1 MDRSQWQPKRRLE
14 LQYQHLLDRLGRDIL
29 TSIEGLTDPF
39 EIANVIR
46 GWLTNR
52 LFQHFAGETAQAVV
66 GGLFRSSA
74 KTWREA
80 AREQS
85 NGRAIYEALKRELSG
100 PIGAAVDFQI
110 KRNAELIRSMPL
122 DIANDMVKYIEQE
135 SFRGRRASAIAEDI
149 LRKFPNVTKNKAKL
163 IARTETS
170 KTSTALTQ
178 ARAES
183 LNLPAYIWRTSE
195 DQRVRKSHDHMD
207 GVIVFWRD
215 PPAPEALIGV
225 KSTLGKY
232 HAGNA
237 PNCRCYPQPVVNLD
251 YVSWPHKV
259 YRNGT
264 ITTMTRAEFERIAV

>member
-1 MDRSQWQPKRRLE
+1 MDRSQWQPRRRLE
-14 LQYQHLLDRLGRDIL
+14 LQYQKSLTHLGQSMLADI
-29 TSIEGLTDPF
+29 EHLTDPF

-52 LFQHFAGETAQAVV
+52 LFQHFANETAQALVS
-66 GGLFRSSA
+66 GLFTTSA

-85 NGRAIYEALKRELSG
+85 NGRAIYDALRRELQG

-110 KRNAELIRSMPL
+110 KRNAELIRSVPL
-122 DIANDMVKYIEQE
+122 DIANDIVKHIEAE
-135 SFRGRRASAIAEDI
+135 SMKGRRASAIAEDI
-149 LRKFPNVTKNKAKL
+149 FAKFPDVTRNKAKL

-178 ARAES
+178 ARSES
-183 LNLPAYIWRTSE
+183 LGISGYIWRTSE
-195 DQRVRKSHDHMD
+195 DQRVRRSHDHMD
-207 GVIVFWRD
+207 GCIVFWRD

-237 PNCRCYPQPVVNLD
+237 PNCRCYPQPVINLD
-251 YVSWPHKV
+251 YVSWPAKV
-259 YRNGT
+259 YRVGE
-264 ITTMTRAEFERIAV
+264 ITRMTRVEFERIA